1 MSIYTEINCPTSL
14 QTASRVMEPAGI
26 LAALAEVGGDE
37 GLQAA
42 LSEELRLLLACPQV
56 RPPSASAKV
65 FFNADKHLP
74 PAQQRPQE
82 RGVRFSLLCCKQATK
97 RCNAKQGDAA
107 CPTFVEATR
116 FVRQIVLE
124 KHRGEACLERA
135 AAARIAEGLDAAPPA
150 AAAPKNAFELLAAGQ
165 LAQQKASSATHQ
177 LRKDLA
183 LAALEEKQAGQKRVA
198 LEGQL
203 AACESTLRPP
213 SKQRRSSS
221 SAGSSTFELDLT
233 ERRLSVQTAAP
244 LQQASWM
251 SWDLETWRR
260 LESWAHNRRQTELT
274 HDQPLDQP
282 ARGPL
287 RGVREGPLDHERRGL
302 IGTIQDW
309 ACGSR
314 HEAAHL
320 IAQVVQRLDLKV
332 RASSTSSLCKHV
344 C

>member
-1 MSIYTEINCPTSL
+1 M
-14 QTASRVMEPAGI
+14 
-26 LAALAEVGGDE
+26 
-37 GLQAA
+37 
-42 LSEELRLLLACPQV
+42 
-56 RPPSASAKV
+56 
-65 FFNADKHLP
+65 
-74 PAQQRPQE
+74 
-82 RGVRFSLLCCKQATK
+82 RFSLLCCKQATK

-221 SAGSSTFELDLT
+221 STGSSSLFGGG
-233 ERRLSVQTAAP
+233 SQTAAP
-244 LQQASWM
+244 PQQSWM
-251 SWDLETWRR
+251 TWDLGTWRR
-260 LESWAHNRRQTELT
+260 LESWVQHRRQTPLSHE
-274 HDQPLDQP
+274 QPLQAEQ
-282 ARGPL
+282 ARGA
-287 RGVREGPLDHERRGL
+287 RDGALDHERRGL
-302 IGTIQDW
+302 IGSLQDW
-309 ACGSR
+309 SCGSR

-320 IAQVVQRLDLKV
+320 IARLVERLDLKV
-332 RASSTSSLCKHV
+332 RLLE
-344 C
+344 

>member
-1 MSIYTEINCPTSL
+1 
-14 QTASRVMEPAGI
+14 MEPAGI

-97 RCNAKQGDAA
+97 RCNAKQGDVA

-124 KHRGEACLERA
+124 KHSGEACLERA
-135 AAARIAEGLDAAPPA
+135 TAARIAEGLDAAPP

-203 AACESTLRPP
+203 AACESALRPP

-221 SAGSSTFELDLT
+221 STGSSALP
-233 ERRLSVQTAAP
+233 SGGSQTAAP

-282 ARGPL
+282 ARGPA
-287 RGVREGPLDHERRGL
+287 RGVRQGPLDHERRGL

-314 HEAAHL
+314 HEAARL

-332 RASSTSSLCKHV
+332 RASSTSSLCQHV